1 MDSTPNTLLRLL
13 RIERRARPQHAAQI
27 DFWAHLIVANIKHAP
42 APLPAAPAKGAEEQS
57 EDNAAA

>member
-1 MDSTPNTLLRLL
+1 MDSTPDTLLRLL

-42 APLPAAPAKGAEEQS
+42 ALPAAPEGAEEQS

>member
-42 APLPAAPAKGAEEQS
+42 ALPASPAKGAEEQS